1 MKSVNKSINKSIIVG
16 TAGHIDHGK
25 SALVL
30 KLTGTDPDRWA
41 EEKRRGITI
50 DLGFAHLD
58 SGEFR
63 FGFVDVPGHERFVRN
78 MLAGAGGID
87 VVVLV
92 IAADESIKPQTRE
105 HFDICRL
112 LGIKRGL
119 VALTKS
125 DLVEPDMLGLVRLEV
140 EEFLQGSFLDGAPI
154 VPFSAKTGSGAD
166 EVRQA
171 LEAIAAEI
179 PGKDSA
185 RHFRLPIDR
194 SFVMKGFGTVATGT
208 LISGRIKSGGEVEVF
223 PDRSRFRVRGLQ
235 VHGEKTSE
243 AVAGQRTAVNLAG
256 GDTETL
262 ARGMVLAAPGR
273 FEPATRFDV
282 QVQVLPSARALKD
295 GARVHLHQGTADVV
309 ATVRLLEG
317 RQAGPGTECFAQL
330 RLSAPVLALPGDRFI
345 LRRYSPVVTIG
356 GGRILG
362 VSKGRYRRGD
372 AAVRAYF
379 ETLAAGSRED
389 ILLALLGRE
398 SHGTLTA
405 QDLVARCG
413 WLDSEIEQAVAAL
426 EATGA
431 VRRISAR
438 PLTVTSEAVFGELGP
453 KVIATLDAFHRAQP
467 LVEGLPKEELREK
480 LFSSAPDPL
489 FDAVFADLMATGEID
504 LTGDRVRRSGRE
516 VTLSQEESDAR
527 QAIEQAF
534 ANAGLQVP
542 AVDKVLAGVKV
553 DVARARQI
561 VQILLKEGVLVR
573 VANGLL
579 FHRTA
584 IESLEDMLRGYQAE
598 RGDRIDV
605 SAFKALAGVT
615 RKYAIPLLEY
625 LDRQRKTRRDGNE
638 RMILL

>member
-1 MKSVNKSINKSIIVG
+1 MESITRSIIVG

-25 SALVL
+25 SSLVL

-87 VVVLV
+87 IVVLV

-112 LGIKRGL
+112 LGIERGL

-125 DLVEPDMLGLVRLEV
+125 DLAGPDMLGLVRLEV

-166 EVRQA
+166 EIRQA
-171 LEAIAAEI
+171 LESIAAEI

-208 LISGRIKSGGEVEVF
+208 LISGCIKSGGEVEVF

-235 VHGEKTSE
+235 VHGEKTS
-243 AVAGQRTAVNLAG
+243 AAIAGQRTAVNLAG
-256 GDTETL
+256 ADTETL
-262 ARGMVLAAPGR
+262 ARGMVLAEPGR

-282 QVQVLPSARALKD
+282 QAQVLPSARALKD
-295 GARVHLHQGTADVV
+295 GARVHLHHGTADVV
-309 ATVRLLEG
+309 ATLRLIEG
-317 RQAGPGTECFAQL
+317 RQAEPGTECFAQL
-330 RLSAPVLALPGDRFI
+330 RLNAPMLALPGDRFI
-345 LRRYSPVVTIG
+345 LRQYSPVVTIG

-372 AAVRAYF
+372 AAVRTYF

-431 VRRISAR
+431 VRRISVK
-438 PLTVTSEAVFGELGP
+438 PLTVTSEAVFGKLGQR
-453 KVIATLDAFHRAQP
+453 VIATLDAFHRAQP

-480 LFSSAPDPL
+480 LFGSAPDPL
-489 FDAVFADLMATGEID
+489 FDAVFSDLMDTGEIA
-504 LTGDRVRRSGRE
+504 LAGDRVRRSGRE
-516 VTLSQEESDAR
+516 VTLSREESDAR

-542 AVDKVLAGVKV
+542 AVDNVLAGVKV
-553 DVARARQI
+553 DASRARQI

-584 IESLEDMLRGYQAE
+584 IKSLEDLLRGYKAE
-598 RGDRIDV
+598 KGDRINV
-605 SAFKALAGVT
+605 SGFKDLAGVT

-625 LDRQRKTRRDGNE
+625 LDRQRKTRRDRNE